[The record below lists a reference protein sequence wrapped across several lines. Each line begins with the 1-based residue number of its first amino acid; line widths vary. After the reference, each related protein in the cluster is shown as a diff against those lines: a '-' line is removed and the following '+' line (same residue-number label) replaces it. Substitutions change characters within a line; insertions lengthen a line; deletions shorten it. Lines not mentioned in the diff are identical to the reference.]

1 MAEKLKRLMQ
11 EESLP
16 TPTLSS
22 EKRQEYTSTL
32 HKVAGAGAVK
42 TAAPPTPRVGGGGG
56 AAAGAA
62 SGAGGSLVEDPSLY
76 QHPEDPGAFNLQ
88 YR

>member
-1 MAEKLKRLMQ
+1 MAEKLKRLMN

-16 TPTLSS
+16 TPTLQS

-32 HKVAGAGAVK
+32 QKVAGSGSVK
-42 TAAPPTPRVGGGGG
+42 ATRATMPQVGGGGG
-56 AAAGAA
+56 AAAQ
-62 SGAGGSLVEDPSLY
+62 SGQAGPLMEDPALY